1 MKRIST
7 AFATSFRTRL
17 LAFYDAQHRKLPWRA
32 SNDPYRVLVSEFML
46 QQTRVETVIPY
57 FQRWLARFP
66 DVDAL
71 ADAQP
76 NEVLKHWE
84 GLGYYSRARNLQRA
98 AQMVRE
104 QHNGAVPSN
113 YAELKALPGV
123 GDYTAAAVA
132 SISYAAPHAAV
143 DGNVKRVL
151 SRLLDLE
158 LPSLP
163 QLQKHASTLLDRRRP
178 GDFNQAMMELGAT
191 ICTPRAPACTIC
203 PVKRLCRARRNNTVA
218 LRPAAKPKTAL
229 PHEQTNTLVAV
240 HDGQTLVVQRPEI
253 GLLAGLWEFPSVDN
267 VAGCAHIGDVMHTFT
282 HKRITYKVY
291 VTGGR
296 ARAPAP
302 ALARARWIPF
312 SQLNQLAMP
321 TAQRRV
327 AKLALPFFG
336 L

>member
-1 MKRIST
+1 MKRITT

-57 FQRWLARFP
+57 FQRWLTRFP
-66 DVDAL
+66 DVCTL
-71 ADAQP
+71 ADAHP
-76 NEVLKHWE
+76 DDVLKHWE

-104 QHNGAVPSN
+104 RHNGAVPSN
-113 YAELKALPGV
+113 YTELKALPGV

-132 SISYAAPHAAV
+132 SISYAVPLAAV

-158 LPSLP
+158 DPSP
-163 QLQKHASTLLDRRRP
+163 AQLQKHAGTLLDSRRP

-191 ICTPRAPACTIC
+191 ICTPRAPACPSC
-203 PVKRLCRARRNNTVA
+203 PVKRLCRARRNNTIA
-218 LRPAAKPKTAL
+218 LRPAPKKRSVL
-229 PHEQTNTLVAV
+229 PHEQINTLVAV
-240 HDGQTLVVQRPEI
+240 HNHETLVVQRPDR
-253 GLLAGLWEFPSVDN
+253 GLLAGLWEFPSVDEITGYN
-267 VAGCAHIGDVMHTFT
+267 CVGDVTHTFT

-291 VTGGR
+291 VTGDR
-296 ARAPAP
+296 AQAPDRAC
-302 ALARARWIPF
+302 WIPL
-312 SQLNQLAMP
+312 SQLNELALP
-321 TAQRRV
+321 AAQRRV